1 MEDKANQA
9 ENKIPKKILSKAFE
23 LTLYDKLL
31 SVISQLM
38 ILAPSHLT
46 AFLAIYTRYIQ
57 IKYSFRLLKMKIVLM
72 ALMLSQFW
80 APSVVTCYFL
90 SPNYFTK
97 LQKQY
102 AIIGSMVEPH
112 LFDLKTLP
120 TIIFFPTLILQFI
133 AIGSSFFATYE
144 LVKSHLKPTGQAPR
158 RNNTKRTIRIL
169 VTNIGSVVTLLCYT
183 IIVAGDFEA
192 SREDTGGF
200 NFDVEMRL
208 LVSIQLM
215 PALVSALN
223 RVTYILFILMGA
235 F

>member
-1 MEDKANQA
+1 M
-9 ENKIPKKILSKAFE
+9 
-23 LTLYDKLL
+23 TLYDKLL

-46 AFLAIYTRYIQ
+46 AFLAITRYIQ
-57 IKYSFRLLKMKIVLM
+57 IRYSFRLLKMKIVLM
-72 ALMLSQFW
+72 ALISSQFW
-80 APSVVTCYFL
+80 APYVVTCYFL

-102 AIIGSMVEPH
+102 AIIGSMEEPH
-112 LFDLKTLP
+112 LFNLKTPP
-120 TIIFFPTLILQFI
+120 TIIFFPTVILQFI
-133 AIGSSFFATYE
+133 AIGSSLFAIYE

-158 RNNTKRTIRIL
+158 RNNTKSTIRIL

-208 LVSIQLM
+208 LVGIQLM
-215 PALVSALN
+215 ALVSALN
-223 RVTYILFILMGA
+223 RVTYILFTHGCSLKLKLRLE
-235 F
+235 